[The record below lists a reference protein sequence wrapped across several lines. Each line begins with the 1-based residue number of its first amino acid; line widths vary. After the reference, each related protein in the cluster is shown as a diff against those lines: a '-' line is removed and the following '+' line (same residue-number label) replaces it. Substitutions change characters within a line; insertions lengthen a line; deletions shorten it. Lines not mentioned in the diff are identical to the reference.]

1 MRRFKSVLCLSLSI
15 AVGSSTAWA
24 QEEVFAGRQT
34 LEVLLTAASSLPV
47 AARASMMKEAAT
59 IWRDQGVTI
68 EWLPATAQRPIS
80 PNRLR
85 VLVVERQQQSANPG
99 EPFTVGEL
107 LRPVSGHPVAMMSIQ
122 SAQRLVASLRGRAGY
137 ELAAVDQRRLGLVLG
152 RALAHEIGH
161 YLLDTHT
168 HARQGLMRPQFNALE
183 FTDRR
188 DETFALDRVASAW
201 LRSHL
206 DIGPDFTRP
215 DVRFAYAH

>member
-1 MRRFKSVLCLSLSI
+1 MCRSGNVICACLSL
-15 AVGSSTAWA
+15 AVGSSIAWA
-24 QEEVFAGRQT
+24 QGEVAGRPT
-34 LEVLLTAASSLPV
+34 LEVLLTAATSLPET
-47 AARASMMKEAAT
+47 ARASMMTEAAT
-59 IWRDQGVTI
+59 IWRNQGVAI
-68 EWLPATAQRPIS
+68 EWLPATAQRPVS
-80 PNRLR
+80 HNRLR
-85 VLVVERQQQSANPG
+85 VLVVERKQSAAHPG

-107 LRPVSGHPVAMMSIQ
+107 LRPLNGHPVAMMSIE
-122 SAQRLVASLRGRAGY
+122 SAQRLVASVRGRAGY
-137 ELAAVDQRRLGLVLG
+137 ELVAVDQRRLGLVLG

-188 DETFALDRVASAW
+188 DETFALDRAASAW

-206 DIGPDFTRP
+206 DPDPAFAPP